1 VRRWATGSREGR
13 TTTVYQIGREP
24 VRDRLLLRFPTQT
37 NLWTELNVP
46 GAMLRFTE
54 LAGEVILETI
64 K

>member
-1 VRRWATGSREGR
+1 
-13 TTTVYQIGREP
+13 VYQIGREP
-24 VRDRLLLRFPTQT
+24 VHDQPLLRFPAQT
-37 NLWTELNVP
+37 NLRTELNVP